1 MNEDYYIA
9 RPAFGFWIL
18 CDGLGGH
25 EMGALASR
33 VCAETIARE
42 LIQGTDPEQAIQQ
55 AHQAVGRLGK
65 GTGDFSVR
73 PGSTV
78 AVLQIKK
85 RSWTVAWAGDT
96 RVWLFEN
103 RRLRQ
108 VTRDHTVVR
117 KLIDW
122 GVITPEDAKH
132 HPDRHKVTTAVG
144 IVNESLTIGL
154 KTGKWNP
161 EQVFL
166 LGTDGMAY
174 RDDPEVLWS
183 ILSNTVNPDQIVE
196 ELSHAS
202 FRTGEND
209 NFTIAAVGR
218 SVSRRIMKKAV
229 ENSRARWG
237 RYLRTEG
244 MLQPVGS

>member
-25 EMGALASR
+25 ERGALASR

-42 LIQGTDPEQAIQQ
+42 LVQGTSLEEAIQS
-55 AHQAVGRLGK
+55 AHQAVGALGK
-65 GTGDFSVR
+65 NAGDFSVR

-78 AVLQIKK
+78 AVLLIKK
-85 RSWTVAWAGDT
+85 RAWTVAWVGDT

-103 RRLRQ
+103 RKLWQ
-108 VTRDHTVVR
+108 ISRDHTVVR

-122 GVITPEDAKH
+122 GVITPEDARH

-144 IVNESLTIGL
+144 IVDEPLTIGV

-161 EQVFL
+161 DQVFL

-183 ILSNTVNPDQIVE
+183 ILSNTVHPDQIVE
-196 ELSHAS
+196 ELSYAS
-202 FRTGEND
+202 LRAGEED

-218 SVSRRIMKKAV
+218 SL
-229 ENSRARWG
+229 NSRFIKNAIEKSRAKWG
-237 RYLRTEG
+237 WRLRTGG
-244 MLQPVGS
+244 MLQPVGP